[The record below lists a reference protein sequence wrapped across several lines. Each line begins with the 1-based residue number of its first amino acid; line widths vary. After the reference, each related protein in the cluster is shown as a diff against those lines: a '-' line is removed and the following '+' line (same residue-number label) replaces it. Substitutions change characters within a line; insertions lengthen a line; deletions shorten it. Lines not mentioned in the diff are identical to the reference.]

1 MRQGSDCTGPH
12 APVPAIVT
20 VALNPC
26 IDVSTSVDH
35 IVADRKLRCT
45 QPHYEPGGGG
55 INVARAIG
63 RLGGEALA
71 IYPAGGAAGELLRSL
86 LDGERLGQRP
96 LPIGAWTR
104 ENINVL
110 EEATGRQFRLVFPG
124 PALEPRDWETCLSE
138 IDSLRPRPAWVVASG
153 SLPPGVPVDFYAR
166 LARWAKES
174 NARLVV
180 DASGAALEAALNE
193 GVFLA
198 KPSLREFLELA
209 GLADADEGSL
219 LTEARKRVFAGACE
233 ILVLSLG
240 VAGVLW
246 VAREGAERVTPPTVP
261 AKSTVGAGD
270 TLLAGIVLALHRGS
284 PLPDAVRF
292 GVAAAAAT
300 VMKPGTELCERDDA
314 ERLFERMASVAV

>member
-1 MRQGSDCTGPH
+1 LADELLSPS
-12 APVPAIVT
+12 PPIVT
-20 VALNPC
+20 LTLNPC

-35 IVADRKLRCT
+35 IVADRKLRCG
-45 QPHYEPGGGG
+45 QPRYEPGGGG

-71 IYPAGGAAGELLRSL
+71 IYPAGGAAGDLLRSL
-86 LDGERLGQRP
+86 LDREPLAQRP
-96 LPIGAWTR
+96 LSIAAWTR
-104 ENINVL
+104 ENVNVL

-124 PALEPRDWETCLSE
+124 PSLESRDWEACLAAIE
-138 IDSLRPRPAWVVASG
+138 SLAPLPEWIVASG
-153 SLPPGVPVDFYAR
+153 SLPPGVPIDFYAR

-174 NARLVV
+174 NVRLAV

-198 KPSLREFLELA
+198 KPSLREFQELA
-209 GLADADEGSL
+209 GLTDADEGRL
-219 LTEARKRVFAGACE
+219 LIEARKQVLAGACE

-270 TLLAGIVLALHRGS
+270 SLLAGVVLALHRGL

-300 VMKPGTELCERDDA
+300 VMKPGTELCEREDA
-314 ERLFERMASVAV
+314 ERLFEQMASVAV